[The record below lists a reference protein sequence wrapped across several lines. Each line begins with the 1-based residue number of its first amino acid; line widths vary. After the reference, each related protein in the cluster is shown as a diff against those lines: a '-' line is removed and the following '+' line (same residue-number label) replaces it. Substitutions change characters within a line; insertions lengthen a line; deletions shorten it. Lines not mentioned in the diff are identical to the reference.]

1 MKLYAY
7 RGVEPNF
14 GDELNHLVWP
24 RLLPGIFDE
33 DPTTI
38 FLGIGSIL
46 FDDHPANAK
55 KIVMGAG
62 FGGYTN
68 LPNINDGSWQIHF
81 VRGPQTASLL
91 GIDPALALADA
102 GILIRT
108 VIDKPKRLPTNVS
121 FMPHLSSLWR
131 GNWHQA
137 CELANITLIDP
148 RSDVNHILDQML
160 ASTVV
165 IAEAMHGAIIA
176 DALRVPW
183 IAALPLQNMN
193 RMKWLDWTESLGI
206 DYHPVSLHTSS
217 MREFKLTRLT
227 KSRVAS
233 KIASVV
239 DESRLSEYAG
249 KIFSEL
255 AARRLTNIAKFT
267 PSLSNELR
275 LDNMTDAMLS
285 KVDTFRRSLSS

>member
-33 DPTTI
+33 DPTTL

-46 FDDHPANAK
+46 FDDHPVNAR

-68 LPNINDGSWQIHF
+68 LPNVNDGSWQIHF

-91 GIDPALALADA
+91 GIDPALALADS
-102 GILIRT
+102 GILIRA
-108 VIDKPKRLPTNVS
+108 VIDKPKHIPTKVS

-131 GNWHQA
+131 GNWQQA
-137 CELANITLIDP
+137 CELANMTLIDP
-148 RSDVNHILDQML
+148 RSDVNHIVDQML
-160 ASTVV
+160 ESKVV
-165 IAEAMHGAIIA
+165 IAEAMHGAIVA

-183 IAALPLQNMN
+183 IGVLPLNNMN
-193 RMKWLDWTESLGI
+193 RMKWIDWTESLGI
-206 DYHPVSLHTSS
+206 DYHPVSMRPSS
-217 MREFKLTRLT
+217 LKEFKLAHLT
-227 KSRVAS
+227 TSRVAS

-239 DESRLSEYAG
+239 DESRLSETARR
-249 KIFSEL
+249 IFCEL
-255 AARRLTNIAKFT
+255 AARRLTNIAKLA
-267 PSLSNELR
+267 PSLSNERR
-275 LDNMTDAMLS
+275 LDNMTDSMLS
-285 KVDTFRRSLSS
+285 KVEAFRRSLSS